1 MRMTCPLPA
10 SRLRAVLLGCGAS
23 RLAGFGARPE
33 RDATCATTATRGGA
47 FIRAILLRLAA
58 NVAATASE
66 VAKRIPPRAVTKGA
80 GVAARPATKEL
91 D

>member
-1 MRMTCPLPA
+1 MTCPLPA
-10 SRLRAVLLGCGAS
+10 SRFRAMPIAGAS
-23 RLAGFGARPE
+23 SLVGLRARPE

-58 NVAATASE
+58 NVAATARE

-80 GVAARPATKEL
+80 GVAARPATEEQCNEV
-91 D
+91 